1 MNPIAHAPTKI
12 KKAGYTDAHSRPL
25 VSEGKQPTLP
35 FISFRTKPEKAWA
48 FNQIEL
54 NPANSYSVLVFDLD
68 TGNAHERVAS
78 LAVWEQK
85 IAVPHCLTVRKE
97 NGHAHAVYFLRQ
109 PVQRNPES
117 RPKPIKLLSIISDY
131 FAEVLGADPGFR
143 GQLIHNPCKRNPQFN
158 TVWMETRKVGYTL
171 KEDLAPFV
179 PLDFKLKPRM
189 PLTEP
194 SRNCWVHRHTC
205 KWQYRN
211 QGSDPLD
218 YAVSM
223 NESLD
228 YPMEY
233 AEVLAIVRSVR
244 RWAHKIT
251 EQGKWYTAAQASE
264 HGRRG
269 GVLSGAIRR
278 SKVQERDEKIVEL
291 AAQGWSQR
299 AIAKQFGL
307 TRQGVAY
314 LLQSRGGK

>member
-1 MNPIAHAPTKI
+1 MLA
-12 KKAGYTDAHSRPL
+12 
-25 VSEGKQPTLP
+25 
-35 FISFRTKPEKAWA
+35 
-48 FNQIEL
+48 
-54 NPANSYSVLVFDLD
+54 FDLD
-68 TGNAHERVAS
+68 TGNAHERVAR

-291 AAQGWSQR
+291 AAPGLEPTGHCQAVRIDAPGSGLSATKQG
-299 AIAKQFGL
+299 
-307 TRQGVAY
+307 
-314 LLQSRGGK
+314 GGK